1 MGVYFIEPDRGGG
14 SQFVTHHQ
22 PTIRAGQTR
31 QILLVICRM
40 RSFSAEYMV
49 WIPPGLQVSGAAV
62 EVLALVMTTAGEKA
76 GSNSNDYVRTTVY
89 LTIVL
94 FFAGIGSHFDWPFHP
109 LRPRW
114 FQRRTASGSH
124 RAPSYRP
131 EPWLMHPHSNP
142 YFAFSRSGH

>member
-1 MGVYFIEPDRGGG
+1 
-14 SQFVTHHQ
+14 
-22 PTIRAGQTR
+22 
-31 QILLVICRM
+31 
-40 RSFSAEYMV
+40 
-49 WIPPGLQVSGAAV
+49 
-62 EVLALVMTTAGEKA
+62 MTTAGEKA

-131 EPWLMHPHSNP
+131 EPWLMHLHSNP
-142 YFAFSRSGH
+142 YFAFSRSGRLSAGTVRFEGLNELSAQYQKATVAASATGLSV